1 MLFFSFQINFIFFIN
16 EMDDEANFNILISYL
31 SQSETGLTDAFG
43 TSRLEEFDFS
53 RNLKL

>member
-1 MLFFSFQINFIFFIN
+1 MLFFSIQINFYFFIN

-53 RNLKL
+53 RNL